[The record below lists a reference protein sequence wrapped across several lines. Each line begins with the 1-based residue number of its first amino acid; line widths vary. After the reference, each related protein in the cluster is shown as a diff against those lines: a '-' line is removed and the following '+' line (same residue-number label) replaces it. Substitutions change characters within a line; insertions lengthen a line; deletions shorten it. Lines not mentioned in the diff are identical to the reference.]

1 MMRAV
6 VVVLGALLA
15 WGCGAPVP
23 TLQHT
28 YDSPEAL
35 ATAVLDRL
43 ARRDQVGLVELAM
56 TRDEFEAHVWPKL
69 PVSRPGTNMPMAFV
83 WNRLKQQ
90 SDASLAR
97 TLARHGGAPLTLVA
111 VEFTGPH
118 TDYGTVGVDR
128 ESVITVRNGA
138 GEVERVKLFG
148 SALRQG
154 TRYKVFSYVTD

>member
-1 MMRAV
+1 MTRAA
-6 VVVLGALLA
+6 VVLGALLA
-15 WGCGAPVP
+15 WGCTAPLP
-23 TLQHT
+23 ALEHT
-28 YDSPEAL
+28 HDSPEAL
-35 ATAVLDRL
+35 ATAVLEHL
-43 ARRDQVGLVELAM
+43 ARRDHAGLAGLMM

-97 TLARHGGAPLTLVA
+97 TLARHGGGPLTLVA
-111 VEFTGPH
+111 IEFTGAH

-128 ESVITVRNGA
+128 DSIITVRNGA

-154 TRYKVFSYVTD
+154 THYKVFSYVTD

>member
-1 MMRAV
+1 MTRA

-15 WGCGAPVP
+15 LGCTAPMP
-23 TLQHT
+23 ALQHT
-28 YDSPEAL
+28 YDTPEAL
-35 ATAVLDRL
+35 ATAVLEHL
-43 ARRDQVGLVELAM
+43 ADRDQAGLAGLMM

-83 WNRLKQQ
+83 WNRLAQQ

-97 TLARHGGAPLTLVA
+97 TLARHGGERLTLVA
-111 VEFTGPH
+111 VEFTGAH

-138 GEVERVKLFG
+138 GQVERLKLFG

-154 TRYKVFSYVTD
+154 TTHYKVFSYVTD